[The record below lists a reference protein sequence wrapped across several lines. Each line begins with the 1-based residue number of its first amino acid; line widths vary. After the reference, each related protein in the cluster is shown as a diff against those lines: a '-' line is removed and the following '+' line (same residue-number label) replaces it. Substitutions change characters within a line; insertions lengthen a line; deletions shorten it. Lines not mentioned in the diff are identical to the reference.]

1 MNGSGNREQRSGL
14 LDYLKRAAILRKSKG
29 WQQTIEAARL
39 DQMEILDK
47 IFHLKQF
54 ILKESVITAPHQT
67 PERPAVKFFGG
78 RGRGNGICRNQV
90 TE

>member
-1 MNGSGNREQRSGL
+1 MNGNGNREQRSGL

-47 IFHLKQF
+47 IFHLKHF
-54 ILKESVITAPHQT
+54 ILKESVIAAPHQT
-67 PERPAVKFFGG
+67 LERRQLSSSAVAAGG
-78 RGRGNGICRNQV
+78 
-90 TE
+90 TEYVEIR